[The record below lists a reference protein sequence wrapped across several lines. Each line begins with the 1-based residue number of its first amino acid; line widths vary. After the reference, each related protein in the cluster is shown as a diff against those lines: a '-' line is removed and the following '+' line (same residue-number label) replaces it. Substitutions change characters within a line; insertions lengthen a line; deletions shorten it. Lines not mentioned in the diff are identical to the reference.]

1 MQQEWRSEKPHP
13 DLPRFYYLYTTS
25 VTTSITNK
33 RQRQGCSE
41 EQTRSGGETGRNHIT
56 KLTELKRAA
65 RKGDLNNHIAEHH
78 RLTNRTIDWD
88 SVQCLTYSTD
98 YFQRLT
104 GLITQNRLPSTGI
117 NYYRHHTNDLFT
129 ALTFQ
134 TKRTERPNFTDGS
147 KPTET
152 SHFPF
157 VVFIPY
163 LEHDCQVE
171 VSLLRWENRLYFAN
185 HFGRQGMKKLSIA

>member
-41 EQTRSGGETGRNHIT
+41 EQTRSEGETGRSHIT
-56 KLTELKRAA
+56 KLTEHKRAA

-78 RLTNRTIDWD
+78 RLTNRTID
-88 SVQCLTYSTD
+88 STD

-104 GLITQNRLPSTGI
+104 LESGLNNLEQTPFNRYQLLPAPYKRLIHDI
-117 NYYRHHTNDLFT
+117 NISN
-129 ALTFQ
+129 
-134 TKRTERPNFTDGS
+134 
-147 KPTET
+147 
-152 SHFPF
+152 
-157 VVFIPY
+157 
-163 LEHDCQVE
+163 
-171 VSLLRWENRLYFAN
+171 
-185 HFGRQGMKKLSIA
+185 